1 MHGGVIPEAS
11 RGAKLLKLVPGS
23 GAPLRGIGL
32 MKPWQIAALIGALA
46 IALLTIAWNLVSAGH
61 SVHYGTAMVTR
72 GSITR
77 TVTATGTVNPELT
90 IIVGTYVSG
99 VIQELYC
106 DYNTVVKKGQLCAKI
121 DARPTRPR
129 WTRTKQTWPSQGH
142 S

>member
-1 MHGGVIPEAS
+1 
-11 RGAKLLKLVPGS
+11 
-23 GAPLRGIGL
+23 LRGIGL
-32 MKPWQIAALIGALA
+32 VKPWQIAALIGVLA

-121 DARPTRPR
+121 DARPYQAVVDQNKANLAVARAQLDR
-129 WTRTKQTWPSQGH
+129 SSLGAGQDFDSA
-142 S
+142 SILCD